1 MPFDI
6 SLNIPGILS
15 AALICFAFLALWFSK
30 ALFGPLL
37 ERFRPNGQGSV
48 TLPRFG
54 AQAVFILLF
63 CIVMEIFV
71 DSVGAVGMSQGVYV
85 GVAVWLLVS
94 LIHLAASFR
103 FDLRSMAVK
112 GIYSGYFLVASVISA
127 ALLSMWR

>member
-15 AALICFAFLALWFSK
+15 AAFICFALLTLWFSA

-37 ERFRPNGQGSV
+37 EKYRSTPPEPITLLRF
-48 TLPRFG
+48 FF
-54 AQAVFILLF
+54 QAVFVLLF
-63 CIVMEIFV
+63 CIVMEVFV
-71 DSVGAVGMSQGVYV
+71 DSIGAVGMNQGMYV
-85 GVAVWLLVS
+85 GIAVWLFVS
-94 LIHLAASFR
+94 LIHLAVSFKFNAR
-103 FDLRSMAVK
+103 MLFVK

>member
-6 SLNIPGILS
+6 SLNIPGIIS
-15 AALICFAFLALWFSK
+15 AAFICFAFLALWFSE

-37 ERFRPNGQGSV
+37 ERFRPQKPEPV
-48 TLPRFG
+48 TLPRFFF
-54 AQAVFILLF
+54 QALFVLLF

-71 DSVGAVGMSQGVYV
+71 DSVGAVGMTQGIYV

-94 LIHLAASFR
+94 LINLAVSFK
-103 FDLRSMAVK
+103 FDGRSMIVK
-112 GIYSGYFLVASVISA
+112 GIYSAYFLVASVIAA